1 MPYFINHG
9 IPIVSHFHCIYLS
22 FFICVTCRLR
32 AHVANVCCCNQCD
45 KNKIYLILSFLGPFS
60 LQCVQNVMNGH
71 FSFSFITRFLFP
83 LRHVVVMSTS
93 TRGLIIRAKLSSS
106 ITIYTQI
113 AKFIGANMGSIWV
126 LSAPDGPHVGPMNFA
141 IRETE
146 PDRTLE
152 PSVPGHQ
159 QT

>member
-1 MPYFINHG
+1 M
-9 IPIVSHFHCIYLS
+9 
-22 FFICVTCRLR
+22 R
-32 AHVANVCCCNQCD
+32 Q
-45 KNKIYLILSFLGPFS
+45 KIKFILSYLFLGTYS

-83 LRHVVVMSTS
+83 LRHVVVRSTN

-146 PDRTLE
+146 PRSYTGANSARTSADIMLHTQINHSLIKKTKLLSYQYF
-152 PSVPGHQ
+152 PIIRWRHSKWP
-159 QT
+159 TRCCSFS